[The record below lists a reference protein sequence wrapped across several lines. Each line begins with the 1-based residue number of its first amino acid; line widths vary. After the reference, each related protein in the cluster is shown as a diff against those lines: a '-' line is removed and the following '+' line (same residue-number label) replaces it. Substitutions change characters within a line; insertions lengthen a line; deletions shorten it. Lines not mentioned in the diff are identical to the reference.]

1 MAVDPKTIFEAI
13 SKSPMELLADRGL
26 GLYIPSYQ
34 RPYSWDKDKVSRLIE
49 DIGHGL
55 KTLIKSDDSFT
66 FLGTVITIH
75 DVNNSTVQPI
85 VRADVP
91 SKVLTVID
99 GQQRMTTLLLV
110 CIALHN
116 SLNLMHKQFIK
127 KTKSIFNEYEKL
139 SNAEEAITPELES
152 QMTAFEWL
160 DGQTREAL
168 SALSDTFYEKYS
180 FGRSPLYPRMIRSID
195 DQWSKNST
203 TKKYDSPIANL
214 IFNYI
219 TEIDKSDYEVI
230 EYKPIKRESNIEGE
244 EALVDRFNQ
253 LMKIFRSMSSNRN
266 TVADEI
272 EEVPS
277 IDEIYAS
284 DTFQEGLLNHV
295 APVSDILNLPTNE
308 KEIFDKLSLLV
319 FYARYV
325 LHRVVLTVVK
335 GKNEDYAFTIFES
348 LNTTGEPLTAFETFK
363 PRVVNAVGLANYEQS
378 EAKTLMDEI
387 ADYLCVFSVGP
398 ELQKATKELL
408 IHFFSSY
415 SGLRI
420 SGRLAEQRSELKAS
434 FEETNNQLTFIKMLS
449 YCANFKKHIWE
460 SENYSELSKYFGQLQ
475 LSTTSQLGLK
485 FFKDINH
492 TIVIPILT
500 LFYSQIVD
508 ATTQQEK
515 EARFNDFEE
524 ALKAMVAFST
534 LWRASRRGTG
544 GIDNEYREFLS
555 KEDMPTG
562 LPRLAKLYMQ
572 DQTINIELFK
582 AELKSRL
589 LDGDRK
595 GNLINKDNFVSVS
608 SHLPIYSSAK
618 KVAKFL
624 LLAAHHDAVA
634 DSTSEGLLIK
644 GRSASNPCL
653 NVESYIDD
661 RNLSLEHIA
670 PQTNNNGLWDT
681 SIYENGELKDTLG
694 NLILVSRELN
704 SSLGN
709 RVWAEKRIFYKVVG
723 AQDQNEASRILSEAA
738 STNNIRF
745 GDLTHDLLQA
755 QKYMP
760 NLIALG
766 GMTKP
771 WTSEF
776 ITIRSKRLYEL
787 AWDELIK
794 WLE

>member
-1 MAVDPKTIFEAI
+1 MV
-13 SKSPMELLADRGL
+13 
-26 GLYIPSYQ
+26 
-34 RPYSWDKDKVSRLIE
+34 
-49 DIGHGL
+49 
-55 KTLIKSDDSFT
+55 
-66 FLGTVITIH
+66 
-75 DVNNSTVQPI
+75 
-85 VRADVP
+85 
-91 SKVLTVID
+91 
-99 GQQRMTTLLLV
+99 
-110 CIALHN
+110 
-116 SLNLMHKQFIK
+116 
-127 KTKSIFNEYEKL
+127 
-139 SNAEEAITPELES
+139 
-152 QMTAFEWL
+152 
-160 DGQTREAL
+160 
-168 SALSDTFYEKYS
+168 
-180 FGRSPLYPRMIRSID
+180 
-195 DQWSKNST
+195 
-203 TKKYDSPIANL
+203 
-214 IFNYI
+214 
-219 TEIDKSDYEVI
+219 

-253 LMKIFRSMSSNRN
+253 LMKIFKGILSNRS

-272 EEVPS
+272 EEIPS
-277 IDEIYAS
+277 IEDIYAS

-295 APVSDILNLPTNE
+295 APVSDILNLPINE

-378 EAKTLMDEI
+378 EAKKFMDEI

-398 ELQKATKELL
+398 ELQKATKEFL

-420 SGRLAEQRSELKAS
+420 SGRLAEQRSELKAA
-434 FEETNNQLTFIKMLS
+434 FEETNNHLTFIKILS

-460 SENYSELSKYFGQLQ
+460 TDNYSELSKYFGQLQ
-475 LSTTSQLGLK
+475 LSTISQLGLK

-500 LFYSQIVD
+500 LFYSQILD
-508 ATTQQEK
+508 AHTSQDK

-544 GIDNEYREFLS
+544 GIDNEYREFLI

-589 LDGDRK
+589 LDEHRK
-595 GNLINKDNFVSVS
+595 GNLINKDKFISVS

-670 PQTNNNGLWDT
+670 PKTNNNGLWDT

-694 NLILVSRELN
+694 NLILVSEKLN

-745 GDLTHDLLQA
+745 GDLTRDLLQA

-760 NLIALG
+760 NLITLG

-787 AWDELIK
+787 AWNELIK